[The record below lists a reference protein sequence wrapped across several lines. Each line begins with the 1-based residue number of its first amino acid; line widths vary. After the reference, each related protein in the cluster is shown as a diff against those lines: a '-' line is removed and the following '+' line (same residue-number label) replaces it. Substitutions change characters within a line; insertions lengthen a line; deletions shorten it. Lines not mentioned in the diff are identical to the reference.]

1 MQIQFVEGLRDPK
14 QIIVGIVIIWAIG
27 LICSIATWIATK
39 EERET
44 FVVLLIYN
52 IIVCGLFTAF
62 LVWYGW
68 F

>member
-14 QIIVGIVIIWAIG
+14 QIIAGIVIIWAIG

-39 EERET
+39 EKET
-44 FVVLLIYN
+44 TVALSIYN
-52 IIVCGLFTAF
+52 IVVCGLFTAF

-68 F
+68 FS

>member
-1 MQIQFVEGLRDPK
+1 MQIEFVEGLRDPK

-27 LICSIATWIATK
+27 LICSIVTWIATK
-39 EERET
+39 EKET
-44 FVVLLIYN
+44 TAALLIYN

-68 F
+68 FS